1 MVWLFVIPMSLVFA
15 IANGQMAVGA
25 QEALIVQALAA
36 HNGILAAEQL
46 VAS

>member
-15 IANGQMAVGA
+15 ITNGQMAISA
-25 QEALIVQALAA
+25 QEALIVQALAT
-36 HNGILAAEQL
+36 HDSILAAEQL